1 MREMRGD
8 AKTIRQLLG
17 GAKYAIDYY
26 QSEYKWQTKQV
37 TELIDDLAAKFL
49 DRTMQ
54 TSTTFTV
61 QSTQEQP
68 PAQEPYTGGDKDC
81 SDFATQEEAQRFYE
95 SQGGP
100 AKDPHGLDRDKDGIA
115 CESLP

>member
-1 MREMRGD
+1 MP
-8 AKTIRQLLG
+8 KTADSNG
-17 GAKYAIDYY
+17 NVSWTWKVGTNTTPGN
-26 QSEYKWQTKQV
+26 WQIVV
-37 TELIDDLAAKFL
+37 TASLNGQ
-49 DRTMQ
+49 TVQ

-100 AKDPHGLDRDKDGIA
+100 AKDPHDLDRDRDGIA
-115 CESLP
+115 CEALP